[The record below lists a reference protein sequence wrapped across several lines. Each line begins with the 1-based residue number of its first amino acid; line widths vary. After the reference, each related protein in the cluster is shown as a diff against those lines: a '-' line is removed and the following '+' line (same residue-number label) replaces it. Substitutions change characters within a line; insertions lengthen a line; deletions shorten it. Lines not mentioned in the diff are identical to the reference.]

1 MDPIQILVRTLQK
14 YEVLRGGNLVGIEP
28 ITGQSS
34 DGAATKCR
42 GTRPGSGSTE
52 KIATARSLYFIFIIN
67 QGKVGSVGLKIRT
80 PLHSFTH

>member
-1 MDPIQILVRTLQK
+1 MDPIPDIVRTLQK

-28 ITGQSS
+28 ITRQSS

-52 KIATARSLYFIFIIN
+52 KIAACIYHQPGESR
-67 QGKVGSVGLKIRT
+67 
-80 PLHSFTH
+80 

>member
-1 MDPIQILVRTLQK
+1 MEVSRDALRAEITYTPSSPTVQSRTLQK

-34 DGAATKCR
+34 DGADTKCR

-52 KIATARSLYFIFIIN
+52 KIAACIY
-67 QGKVGSVGLKIRT
+67 
-80 PLHSFTH
+80 H

>member
-1 MDPIQILVRTLQK
+1 MLSELRSPMTPSSPTVQSRTLQK

-52 KIATARSLYFIFIIN
+52 KIAACIY
-67 QGKVGSVGLKIRT
+67 
-80 PLHSFTH
+80 H